1 MVWHGR
7 ETDSRK
13 DPAATEVLAAY
24 EIAREARKS
33 TVDCYRAGVAA
44 WRRAHPEQTP
54 VYAAQRAVSLILAV
68 KASLR
73 IPDE

>member
-1 MVWHGR
+1 MVWRGW
-7 ETDSRK
+7 ETDSTK

-24 EIAREARKS
+24 EIAREAQRS
-33 TVDCYRAGVAA
+33 TVDCYRAGVEA
-44 WRRAHPEQTP
+44 WRRVHPEQTP

>member
-1 MVWHGR
+1 MVWRGR
-7 ETDSRK
+7 ETDSTK
-13 DPAATEVLAAY
+13 DPAAAEVLAAY

-33 TVDCYRAGVAA
+33 SVECYRAGVEA

-68 KASLR
+68 KARVR

>member
-54 VYAAQRAVSLILAV
+54 VYAAQRAVSLIIAV

>member
-1 MVWHGR
+1 MVWHAR

-13 DPAATEVLAAY
+13 DPAAADVLAAY

-33 TVDCYRAGVAA
+33 TVDCYHAGVAA
-44 WRRAHPEQTP
+44 WRRVHPEQTP
-54 VYAAQRAVSLILAV
+54 IYAAQRAVSLILAV

>member
-1 MVWHGR
+1 MVWRGR

-13 DPAATEVLAAY
+13 DPAAGEVLAAY
-24 EIAREARKS
+24 EIAREAQKS

-44 WRRAHPEQTP
+44 WRRVHPEQTP

-68 KASLR
+68 TTSLR